1 MWCWRKFLSPFDCK
15 EIKPANPKGN
25 QAWIFIRR
33 TDTEAPVIW
42 PADERADTLKKTL
55 ILGMIEDRRRRWW
68 QSRRWLDSI
77 IDSTDMNLTKLQ
89 EIAKDREACLQQFMG
104 SQRVVHNLVTE
115 EQQQV
120 QFSRSVVSDSL
131 RPHGLQ
137 HARLPCPSPTPG
149 ACSDSC
155 PLCWWC
161 HPTISSSVIPFSSH
175 LQSFPGSGSFPVSWF
190 LASGR
195 QSIRVQLQHQS
206 FQWTLR
212 TDFL

>member
-1 MWCWRKFLSPFDCK
+1 MW
-15 EIKPANPKGN
+15 
-25 QAWIFIRR
+25 
-33 TDTEAPVIW
+33 
-42 PADERADTLKKTL
+42 RADSLEKTLK
-55 ILGMIEDRRRRWW
+55 LGNIEGGWRRGQQRMRR
-68 QSRRWLDSI
+68 LDAI
-77 IDSTDMNLTKLQ
+77 TDSVDMSLGKLQ

-175 LQSFPGSGSFPVSWF
+175 LQSFPGSGSLPVSWF

>member
-1 MWCWRKFLSPFDCK
+1 MLEKTPESPLDSK
-15 EIKPANPKGN
+15 EIKLVNPRGN
-25 QAWIFIRR
+25 QSWIFIRR

-42 PADERADTLKKTL
+42 PADERADTLEKTL